1 MKGFVEE
8 LKKYFDETPREQILL
23 NWEKSKEWD
32 KIGVGIGIE
41 NKLQFDF
48 ITNILNDLQFELDNY
63 KHPSGYMDDANYYLA
78 CDAKVDAYEDA
89 INIIKKY
96 ITI

>member
-1 MKGFVEE
+1 
-8 LKKYFDETPREQILL
+8 
-23 NWEKSKEWD
+23 
-32 KIGVGIGIE
+32 
-41 NKLQFDF
+41 
-48 ITNILNDLQFELDNY
+48 
-63 KHPSGYMDDANYYLA
+63 MDDANYYLA